1 MTKDSPIALRGVAGI
16 ACPIRLVSAMLV
28 FLLHFSALIAA
39 PAQVEFAGANSFSAE
54 RLRRVLSEQLGE
66 IASGGI
72 TPARADDAAWF
83 LGAFYRRQGFP
94 SAEVTFQ
101 IRGPTLVL
109 NVREGVRAIIQ
120 SLRFTGNT
128 TFPEKTLF
136 EFMVGVAPDALAKA
150 QLPFTE
156 AEVAA
161 GADRVRDFYASE
173 GFLAVEVDT
182 SGTRLLA
189 GGRDAAL
196 LVRIVEGP
204 RSLVGE
210 LRFTGTP
217 LFERQELIAALALK
231 PDAPFSPT
239 VLDDIDRNLRSFFR
253 SKGHFSAQ
261 VTATAEPQLGGRVPI
276 TIDCN
281 PGPQF
286 RIGKVEVRGTDR
298 LAPVFM
304 EKRFAS
310 LRGQIYDPAK
320 LEERHRQLLTTRLFN
335 TLRVRPVPQAGDV
348 LLLDVEV
355 EEAKA
360 KVIGFDLGYGSY
372 DGISAGV
379 QIGDRNFLGT
389 GRSLML
395 ETRYSQ
401 RGFEGELVHMNPWL
415 WDSEWSLRSGLFS
428 LVRDELGYSKVSR
441 GARFDLK
448 RLLAPTWEFGA
459 HLLVENTQI
468 DDIAINEALIGP
480 TEYLLAA
487 VGLSQTFDHRDD
499 PLNPTRGWIFS
510 TSADLNMLD
519 GKIAFARA
527 AFRYSWYRSFG
538 TSLIGFGLRAGWLIP
553 TDGGANSI
561 PIDLRYFNG
570 GNSTVRSFAERRLG
584 PQSLSD
590 NPLGGE
596 LITVA
601 NIEWDFPIRGAF
613 GGALFCDAGSL
624 SSNTDFSFNDLRYAI
639 GAGLRYQLPIG
650 PIRLDYG
657 YNPSPRAGEAQGAFH
672 LSFGFAF

>member
-1 MTKDSPIALRGVAGI
+1 MTTESRIALRWMNWS
-16 ACPIRLVSAMLV
+16 ACPVVLVSAMLA
-28 FLLHFSALIAA
+28 FLVQASALSAE
-39 PAQVEFAGANSFSAE
+39 PAKVEFAGANSFSAE

-66 IASGGI
+66 IASGGL

-94 SAEVTFQ
+94 AAEVTFR
-101 IRGPTLVL
+101 IRGSTLVL
-109 NVREGVRAIIQ
+109 DVREGVRAVIQ

-136 EFMVGVAPDALAKA
+136 EFMVGVAPNALAKA

-161 GADRVRDFYASE
+161 GAARVRDFYASE

-182 SGTRLLA
+182 SGTRLIS

-204 RSLVGE
+204 RSFVGE
-210 LRFTGTP
+210 LRFTGKP
-217 LFERQELIAALALK
+217 LFDRQELITALALR
-231 PDAPFSPT
+231 PDAPFTPT
-239 VLDDIDRNLRSFFR
+239 VLDEIDRNLRSFYR

-261 VTATAEPQLGGRVPI
+261 VAAAAADPLRGGRVPI

-286 RIGKVEVRGTDR
+286 RIGKVQVRGTDR
-298 LAPVFM
+298 LDPVFM

-310 LRGQIYDPAK
+310 MRDTVYDPAK
-320 LEERHRQLLTTRLFN
+320 LEERHRQLLRTRLFK
-335 TLRVRPVPQAGDV
+335 TLRVRPVPDAGNV
-348 LLLDVEV
+348 LILDVEV

-379 QIGDRNFLGT
+379 QIGDRNFLGR

-401 RGFEGELVHMNPWL
+401 RGFEGELVHMNRWL
-415 WDSEWSLRSGLFS
+415 LDSEWSLRSSIYS
-428 LVRDELGYSKVSR
+428 LVRDELGYSKVTE
-441 GARFDLK
+441 GVRFDLT
-448 RLLAPTWEFGA
+448 RVLAPAWEVGA
-459 HLLVENTQI
+459 HLLVENTQL
-468 DDIAINEALIGP
+468 DDISINEALIGP
-480 TEYLLAA
+480 TSYLLAA

-499 PLNPTRGWIFS
+499 PTNPSRGWIFS
-510 TSADLNMLD
+510 TSADLDMLD

-538 TSLIGFGLRAGWLIP
+538 QSLVGLGLRAGWIFP
-553 TDGGANSI
+553 TGDENSV
-561 PIDLRYFNG
+561 PIDQRYFNG
-570 GNSTVRSFAERRLG
+570 GSSTVRSFAERRLG
-584 PQSLSD
+584 PRDLGD

-596 LITVA
+596 LYTVA
-601 NIEWDFPIRGAF
+601 NIEWNFPVAGAI

-624 SSNTDFSFNDLRYAI
+624 SEHTSFSFNDLRYAI
-639 GAGLRYQLPIG
+639 GVGLRYQLPIG
-650 PIRLDYG
+650 PIRIDYG
-657 YNPSPRAGEAQGAFH
+657 YNPSPKPGEEQGAFH